1 MSRQHKYL
9 ISYIY
14 DNQPVSIEI
23 FSDAD
28 TLSVD
33 DARDYVA
40 ASLKSPIPTRI
51 TDIQVV
57 SIHHPTNPDVHPGH
71 YQQPEG

>member
-1 MSRQHKYL
+1 MSRQHRYL
-9 ISYIY
+9 ISYIN
-14 DNQPVSIEI
+14 DNQPASIEVL
-23 FSDAD
+23 SDAD

-33 DARDYVA
+33 DARDYIT
-40 ASLKSPIPTRI
+40 ASLKSPTPTPI

-57 SIHHPTNPDVHPGH
+57 SIHHSPNPDVHPGH

>member
-1 MSRQHKYL
+1 MSRQHRFL
-9 ISYIY
+9 ISYIN
-14 DNQPVSIEI
+14 DNQPESIEV

-28 TLSVD
+28 SLTID
-33 DARDYVA
+33 DAREYVT
-40 ASLKSPIPTRI
+40 ASLKSPVPARI

-57 SIHHPTNPDVHPGH
+57 SIHHSPNPDVHPGH